1 MVKIGWDFLCH
12 PDGHPALVKEDKKNP
27 KPLIPYDGKG
37 LILLRTRLKDFEKR
51 KNIMTDYSS
60 VLIIFLVLGGIGIA
74 LFLSAR
80 MTKRAVGRVIAIFQ
94 KYNAIGIQQAK
105 TVNEMG
111 LTPPSLM
118 DRFTRMRDYKQNA
131 LSILMKAN
139 IVQTTEEGK
148 LFISA
153 EKLAELKSK
162 GIGK

>member
-1 MVKIGWDFLCH
+1 V
-12 PDGHPALVKEDKKNP
+12 E
-27 KPLIPYDGKG
+27 GKG
-37 LILLRTRLKDFEKR
+37 FISSRAGLKDFKKG
-51 KNIMTDYSS
+51 KNRMVDYSS
-60 VLIIFLVLGGIGIA
+60 VLIILFVLGGIGIA

-80 MTKRAVGRVIAIFQ
+80 MTKRAVGQVISIFE
-94 KYNAIGIQQAK
+94 KYNAIGVRQAK

-111 LTPPSLM
+111 LTPPSLV

-131 LSILMKAN
+131 LSILMKAD

-148 LFISA
+148 LFISP

>member
-1 MVKIGWDFLCH
+1 MG
-12 PDGHPALVKEDKKNP
+12 
-27 KPLIPYDGKG
+27 
-37 LILLRTRLKDFEKR
+37 
-51 KNIMTDYSS
+51 DYSP
-60 VLIIFLVLGGIGIA
+60 VLIIFFVLGGIGIA

-80 MTKRAVGRVIAIFQ
+80 MTKRAVGQVIAIFQ
-94 KYNAIGIQQAK
+94 KCNAIGVQQAK

-131 LSILMKAN
+131 LSILMKAD

-153 EKLAELKSK
+153 EKLEELKSK
-162 GIGK
+162 GIAK

>member
-1 MVKIGWDFLCH
+1 MI
-12 PDGHPALVKEDKKNP
+12 
-27 KPLIPYDGKG
+27 
-37 LILLRTRLKDFEKR
+37 
-51 KNIMTDYSS
+51 DYSS

-80 MTKRAVGRVIAIFQ
+80 MTKRAVGQVISIFQ
-94 KYNAIGIQQAK
+94 KYNAIGVQQAK

-111 LTPPSLM
+111 LTPPSLV

-131 LSILMKAN
+131 LSVLMKAD

-148 LFISA
+148 LFIPS